1 MGGEEVRL
9 LFPNEARL
17 RDLTYAAGVYADILV
32 RVTFGSEVDQDGKH
46 VVREKFLPQFP
57 LIELPVMLH
66 SKVCLLHNKPAS
78 FLESVGECPYD
89 QGGYFI
95 IAGSEKILITHQE
108 QAFNTLYTQN
118 QEADPQIATYSSI
131 TCLSPETRQ
140 VRRVTFTLVRNTEAL
155 EVGLPYVRKPVPICI
170 LFRAFGIQSDQEIA
184 ELIFSNLDSEE
195 AKLFEPY
202 LIACFNNA
210 YPILDTYSAIEY
222 IKTLTKGFGEAHV
235 LDILHNQTFVH
246 VPDTKGARA
255 AYLGDCVRQIYRVY
269 VNLDKKTDRD
279 DTRNQRILVSGFLTQ
294 MLFQETLRQPL
305 RVVLRTLFP
314 SS

>member
-1 MGGEEVRL
+1 MGGDEVRL

-108 QAFNTLYTQN
+108 QAFNTLYIQN
-118 QEADPQIATYSSI
+118 QDADPKLSTYASI
-131 TCLSPETRQ
+131 SCLSPETRQ
-140 VRRVTFTLVRNTEAL
+140 IRRVTFVIVRESESL
-155 EVGLPYVRKPVPICI
+155 HVGLPFVRKTIPVCV
-170 LFRAFGIQSDQEIA
+170 LFRALGIESDEEITKHIVA
-184 ELIFSNLDSEE
+184 NLASEE
-195 AKLFEPY
+195 LKMLEPF
-202 LIACFNNA
+202 LVSCFVDA
-210 YPILDTYSAIEY
+210 YPIMDTYSAIQY

-235 LDILHNQTFVH
+235 LDIIHNQMFTH
-246 VPDTKGARA
+246 VPYSPGARA
-255 AYLGDCVRQIYRVY
+255 AY
-269 VNLDKKTDRD
+269 
-279 DTRNQRILVSGFLTQ
+279 
-294 MLFQETLRQPL
+294 
-305 RVVLRTLFP
+305 
-314 SS
+314 